1 MKSLA
6 ILGSI
11 SNIYP
16 KEIMQKICPYPF
28 SRIEINPLFYIPC
41 CFDWLTKE
49 YAELSHSGSDKWNSP
64 AAKELRARII
74 KGDYS
79 LCKREYCQTEL
90 VTLEDEHVETVDYV
104 VDRSRLERISN
115 NDFEG
120 LGPTSVS
127 ITADRRCNLA
137 CESCRP
143 EKVSKL
149 TKSEEDFL
157 HQTIAQINKNS
168 KDIKA
173 IKMVGDGE
181 VFYSPFL
188 SKFLKQL
195 NQTSFP
201 SLEKVFLLTNG
212 TLFTESAYKKL
223 MPGIK
228 YVDTVSVSID
238 AGTKECYQEVRGGD
252 WDQLMSNLRF
262 ISTLRKTNQI
272 NSFIITFVTRLKN
285 YETIP
290 DFIKLGRDL
299 GVDSIELSAFHLWTR
314 MSPKVN
320 YKEQAI
326 HLKTH
331 PKNYKLVNLLKE
343 IKKGNEELVNIQ
355 F

>member
-1 MKSLA
+1 
-6 ILGSI
+6 
-11 SNIYP
+11 
-16 KEIMQKICPYPF
+16 MQKICPYPF
-28 SRIEINPLFYIPC
+28 SRIELNPHFYIPC
-41 CFDWLTKE
+41 CFDWLTQE
-49 YAELSHSGSDKWNSP
+49 YTELSHSGVDKWNSP
-64 AAKELRARII
+64 AAKELRSRIT

-79 LCKREYCQTEL
+79 LCKREYCQTKL
-90 VTLEDEHVETVDYV
+90 VTVEDEHVETADYIVDK
-104 VDRSRLERISN
+104 SRLESISN
-115 NDFEG
+115 NDFDG

-143 EKVSKL
+143 KKVSRL
-149 TKSEEDFL
+149 TKEEEENL
-157 HQTIAQINKNS
+157 HLTITQINKHA

-195 NQTSFP
+195 NANSFP

-212 TLFTESAYKKL
+212 TLFTENAYERL

-238 AGTKECYQEVRGGD
+238 AGTKECYEKVRGGD
-252 WDQLMSNLRF
+252 WDQLMTNLRF
-262 ISTLRKTNQI
+262 ISALRKSNQI
-272 NSFIITFVTRLKN
+272 SRFVITFVTRLKN
-285 YETIP
+285 FETIP
-290 DFIKLGRDL
+290 DFIKLGKEL
-299 GVDSIELSAFHLWTR
+299 EVDNIDLSAFHPWAN

-326 HLKTH
+326 HLKSH
-331 PKNYKLVNLLKE
+331 PNNGELKIMLKK
-343 IKKGNEELVNIQ
+343 IKQEHKQLVNIQ